1 MMHSQERGNDDHAGS
16 GVRRRALAIAL
27 ALTAA
32 YTVVEIVA
40 GFVTGSL
47 ALLADAGHMLSDN
60 VSLALALVALWLADR
75 PATLQRSFGFKRAE
89 VLAALANGVVLVA
102 VAIWIFIEA
111 ARRFRDPS
119 PVLGGWMLVVAAIG
133 LLVNVAAALVLLGP
147 RRGNL
152 NLEAAFRHVL
162 GDLAGSVG
170 VLVAAAVILA
180 TGWLYADPVAGVL
193 IAVLILFSS
202 WAILRDSVRILLE
215 AAPAG
220 VDVAE
225 VERRLLE
232 LPGVVGVHDLH
243 VWTIT
248 SGFPAVSAH
257 LIVDD
262 AAHAAFCR
270 GTAAGLLHESFGMEH
285 STLQVE
291 VDGEDP
297 ACTLLTCGR
306 RVDDGDE
313 APRSILPAEPDT
325 VGSAERRR

>member
-1 MMHSQERGNDDHAGS
+1 MMHPHEHGHDDRAAPG
-16 GVRRRALAIAL
+16 GRRRALTVAL

-40 GFVTGSL
+40 GFLTGSL

-60 VSLALALVALWLADR
+60 VSLALALVALGLAER

-102 VAIWIFIEA
+102 VAVWVFIEA
-111 ARRFRDPS
+111 ARRFGDPP
-119 PVLGGWMLVVAAIG
+119 PVLGGWMLVVAAVG
-133 LLVNVAAALVLLGP
+133 LLVNIAAALVLLGP

-170 VLVAAAVILA
+170 TLVAAAVILA
-180 TGWLYADPVAGVL
+180 TGWLYADPLAGIL

-202 WAILRDSVRILLE
+202 WAVLRDSVRILLE

-220 VDVAE
+220 VDVGE
-225 VERRLLE
+225 VERQLLA

-262 AAHAAFCR
+262 AAHAALCR
-270 GTAAGLLHESFGMEH
+270 AAAAGLLHESFGMEH

-291 VDGEDP
+291 ADGEEP

-306 RVDDGDE
+306 RVDGGDE

-325 VGSAERRR
+325 VGGAERRR

>member
-1 MMHSQERGNDDHAGS
+1 MHSHDKHGGDRAGS

-27 ALTAA
+27 AITAG

-40 GFVTGSL
+40 GFLTGSL

-60 VSLALALVALWLADR
+60 VSLSLALVALWLADR

-102 VAIWIFIEA
+102 VAIWVFIEA
-111 ARRFRDPS
+111 AQRFREPP
-119 PVLGGWMLVVAAIG
+119 PVLGGWMLVVAAVG
-133 LLVNVAAALVLLGP
+133 LLVNIAAALVLLGP

-170 VLVAAAVILA
+170 TLIAAGVILL
-180 TGWLYADPVAGVL
+180 TGWLYADPLAGVL

-202 WAILRDSVRILLE
+202 WAVLRDSLRILLE

-225 VERRLLE
+225 VERQLLA
-232 LPGVVGVHDLH
+232 LPGIAGVHDLH

-257 LIVDD
+257 LIVHDD
-262 AAHAAFCR
+262 TQAALCRAA
-270 GTAAGLLHESFGMEH
+270 AADLLQERFGMDH

-297 ACTLLTCGR
+297 ACTLLECGR
-306 RVDDGDE
+306 RGGGKNAAARVVA
-313 APRSILPAEPDT
+313 APQPETR
-325 VGSAERRR
+325 GSAARRR